1 MRKLILTAAASVLA
15 LSPLALA
22 LPATASPPA
31 NTGSVTP
38 LHANCGTAGPN
49 LDGHRVN
56 DAAFTGA
63 ANQRSGSST
72 GCATA
77 GVLQPT
83 DDAIY
88 FCWTVG
94 NDGFTWSYVQNI
106 RTGVRG
112 WTRDNLLR
120 ENGARLA
127 AHCF

>member
-1 MRKLILTAAASVLA
+1 MGKLTLTAAASTLA
-15 LSPLALA
+15 LSPLTLA
-22 LPATASPPA
+22 MPATASSQSHPS
-31 NTGSVTP
+31 SVTP

-63 ANQRSGSST
+63 ARQRTGSSIDC
-72 GCATA
+72 GAP
-77 GVLQPT
+77 GSLQPT

-88 FCWTVG
+88 FCWTFG
-94 NDGFTWSYVQNI
+94 NDGFSWSYVQNI